1 MDNSSHMSRMLCHL
15 HDALC
20 MWLESSIYEPC
31 QKWTI
36 HVTYIYVIIFVK
48 RRVVLH
54 TCTRF
59 VTHRSAIEKSVSEW
73 AQIWSCVHSK
83 VMSCF
88 HYFCKRDICQIW
100 SCVHSKVMSCS
111 CNSFVYREQHTA
123 TRCYTLQHTATH
135 SKTLQHSHLATQ
147 CIPRTTQCSTL
158 QHTTTN
164 CITLQHSH
172 YCIARTKRR
181 RPWRVR
187 CGDRAFWREH
197 IMERTNYGEN
207 ISCRKHIT
215 LWRECIVERT
225 HCGENTLWREDMME
239 RTHCGNNT
247 SWRGYILE
255 RMHSEE
261 MVRTLSSI

>member
-31 QKWTI
+31 QIWTI

-48 RRVVLH
+48 RRVVYIYMWHESSIFDIHICDICSYFSLIFVKWRVVLH

-59 VTHRSAIEKSVSEW
+59 ATHRSAIEKSVSEW
-73 AQIWSCVHSK
+73 AQTWWCVHSK

-164 CITLQHSH
+164 CNTLQHSH
-172 YCIARTKRR
+172 YCIARTNRR

-187 CGDRAFWREH
+187 CRDRAFWREH
-197 IMERTNYGEN
+197 IMERTHYGEN

-215 LWRECIVERT
+215 
-225 HCGENTLWREDMME
+225 
-239 RTHCGNNT
+239 
-247 SWRGYILE
+247 
-255 RMHSEE
+255 
-261 MVRTLSSI
+261 